1 MEVAW
6 NTQKNKMT
14 DVKGKEMEQD
24 RKGKIKNKDID
35 LSLTHQNYDIVQ
47 SDLNLY
53 QRVKKRVDELKESG
67 SRVQKNSVVMQSNIL
82 TIPEGFE
89 EKYGEEKEAEY
100 FQACYD
106 FFVQEFGEEN
116 VVSAMVHKDEPKS
129 RGHMHLHFLPVN
141 PENGRLQARKAMNRT
156 RVNQIHDD
164 LPAFLRERGF
174 DVERGNS
181 KGKKYI
187 KDIHE
192 YKEVEEEVKKI
203 TQERDLVQKDTE
215 VLKDVKSALEDE
227 IEPLKQ
233 EVEELTEKRDGISEE
248 LSTVF
253 IEEPQKIYRSKESDD
268 YFLVNKRD
276 LKKYRKQNESIPKLI
291 AQNDNLKVENAKL
304 LESEDHWFDKY
315 QEYEQENIKLK
326 RENKTLKEKLN
337 RYWEVINRLSI
348 NIYEKYEGIS
358 NATKEKIDDFLDRSI
373 DYVDEVDQESNWIY
387 QEDELDL

>member
-24 RKGKIKNKDID
+24 RKGKIKNEDID

-89 EKYGEEKEAEY
+89 EKYGEEKEVEY

-192 YKEVEEEVKKI
+192 YKEVEKEVEKI
-203 TQERDLVQKDTE
+203 TRERDLVQRDTE
-215 VLKDVKSALEDE
+215 TLKNVKSALEDE

-233 EVEELTEKRDGISEE
+233 EVEGLTEKRDEIAEE

-253 IEEPQKIYRSKESDD
+253 VEEPQKIYKSKESKAHM
-268 YFLVNKRD
+268 LVHKGD
-276 LKKYRKQNESIPKLI
+276 LKRYQEQNKLIPKLI
-291 AQNDNLKVENAKL
+291 AQNENLKIENEKL
-304 LESEDHWFDKY
+304 FESENHWFD
-315 QEYEQENIKLK
+315 EYRRYERENIELK
-326 RENKTLKEKLN
+326 HENKTLKEKLN
-337 RYWEVINRLSI
+337 RYWESIHRLSI

-358 NATKEKIDDFLDRSI
+358 NAAREKIDDFLDRSI

-387 QEDELDL
+387 QEDELER